1 MFSKNSIPC
10 VGASIGIERIFAIL
24 EEKYKKSGIVLREN
38 QSDCIVATIP
48 SKNIDMIAEKFKIYD
63 LLWSNG
69 IKADVCYKLNWNLGK
84 QLTYA
89 NDQ

>member
-1 MFSKNSIPC
+1 M
-10 VGASIGIERIFAIL
+10 
-24 EEKYKKSGIVLREN
+24 
-38 QSDCIVATIP
+38 T
-48 SKNIDMIAEKFKIYD
+48 AEKFKIYD

-89 NDQ
+89 ND